1 MSAAESIKKVVL
13 TGEDLT
19 LDELIAISRFNV
31 PVEISEQA
39 IEEVNRSRKIV
50 DEIVNEERVVYG
62 ITTGFGS
69 LCNVSISKED
79 SVQLQENLIRTH
91 ASGFG
96 APFFDRHCTSNY
108 GNSG

>member
-1 MSAAESIKKVVL
+1 M
-13 TGEDLT
+13 DY
-19 LDELIAISRFNV
+19 N
-31 PVEISEQA
+31 
-39 IEEVNRSRKIV
+39 
-50 DEIVNEERVVYG
+50 
-62 ITTGFGS
+62 GFGS

-96 APFFDRHCTSNY
+96 APFSTDIVRANY